1 MQYLS
6 IFLHQRIRIS
16 PKLHVRVSPTQK
28 NYFDLILML
37 RLNTARVHL
46 RNGREVNTWKLF
58 LESVLINFDRSF
70 ANGGSMQSNS
80 KFTEE

>member
-46 RNGREVNTWKLF
+46 QVNNL
-58 LESVLINFDRSF
+58 
-70 ANGGSMQSNS
+70 
-80 KFTEE
+80 